1 MSVFVL
7 LYYESKLSEHLALA
21 PPPTLLWRERGFA
34 LHSFLQMQKTVV
46 LKVVVLV
53 KTRLQKMEKHEIKKN
68 AAAALLQSL
77 QMQKSIVLK
86 IVVFVCLYTHTHTYI
101 HILS

>member
-1 MSVFVL
+1 
-7 LYYESKLSEHLALA
+7 LSEHLALA

-68 AAAALLQSL
+68 AAAALLQSFL

-86 IVVFVCLYTHTHTYI
+86 IVVFVCLYIHTHTHI